1 MAIFF
6 ENDDPTQGGAT
17 VDPARTAASQRALER
32 YKESLDATAA
42 RTQALMDNYNK
53 LSDAQKANSDIVQRV
68 YDQKIELLRKIE
80 QQIEKQEEV
89 TESHVQA
96 AKKLGITIEAGEN
109 YLAVLSQ
116 LKDATD
122 ELTDAQ
128 AAANEKYEDAIDK
141 FLALGGFGK
150 RQIEIQK
157 KLSQSIKIT
166 GMRIKQMGMGA
177 FLASKAKQI
186 LAGIVGKLQEA
197 FIVLFLSM
205 FKVAFALDKMTS
217 EFKKQTGIMDGEYTD
232 AIVDTYTE
240 LRQYGVT
247 VENAGKSQAALVQGF
262 TNYTMLSKS
271 ERATILR
278 TTAVLEAQGIA
289 AETTAASFQVATKIL
304 GETGDQADETVR
316 QISAVA
322 RELGIAPAQLQKD
335 FAAASGQIAKLGAA
349 GEKAFFDMAEIAKE
363 TGLEVQRLYDIVS
376 QFDTFEGAAQAAGR
390 LNAMLGGPFLGTMEM
405 IAETDPAKRFDMLRG
420 ALDDAGK
427 SFDSMGYYEKQAI
440 ANAMGLKDVS
450 ELALVMSDRTDLLA
464 GASEKSAEEIEKE
477 AERAAQMQDVMTQ
490 LKDIFLSLAPV
501 IFAILEPLKGLAE
514 LLRENPKLAKAV
526 GYALMAFLGYKLFA
540 GPIKG
545 LGSLAKMFKKGKDAA
560 EDFGGGVKNMSKGFG
575 GMKLLVY
582 IAAFTGLLMAL
593 SLLTD
598 PATGGGSG
606 NILNLAVAIGA
617 LLGVLLAAAGFLMIP
632 GLDLA
637 FIVVAAGITAIA
649 AALGLLAAGISLLPE
664 GVLNKIFGV
673 APEAPPPPDPG
684 FAEFN
689 ATSLI
694 ELQNLNYDEIAEGL
708 DSLVD
713 PMNKIADATQRLNTA
728 GLEALADIPRSMQ
741 LIDDD
746 KTNKMIAILQAGA
759 ELNQPAP
766 DTLLATLNE
775 LIAAV
780 TDSGAGIQGAIA
792 GQKDKKMPDLIVKV
806 EPRETSNFI
815 KDVVWEEL
823 GG

>member
-17 VDPARTAASQRALER
+17 VDPAKTAASQRALER
-32 YKESLDATAA
+32 YKESLEQTVS
-42 RTQALMDNYNK
+42 RTQALMDNYDK
-53 LSDAQKANSDIVQRV
+53 LSSAQKTNADVVDRI
-68 YDQKIELLRKIE
+68 YEQKVELLRKIE
-80 QQIEKQEEV
+80 QQIEAQQVV
-89 TESHVQA
+89 TESHVEA
-96 AKKLGITIEAGEN
+96 AKKLGITLEAGKN
-109 YLAVLSQ
+109 YLEVLGQ

-122 ELTDAQ
+122 DMSNAQ
-128 AAANEKYEDAIDK
+128 AAANERYEDAIDR
-141 FLALGGFGK
+141 FLSLGGFGK

-157 KLSQSIKIT
+157 RLSQSFALT
-166 GMRIKQMGMGA
+166 GVRIKEMGMA
-177 FLASKAKQI
+177 SFLASKAKQI
-186 LAGIVGKLQEA
+186 LAGIVGKLQEG
-197 FIVLFLSM
+197 FIVLFFSM
-205 FKVAFALDKMTS
+205 FKVMFALDKMTS

-240 LRQYGVT
+240 LRQFGVT
-247 VENAGKSQAALVQGF
+247 AENAGRSQGALVQGF
-262 TNYTMLSKS
+262 TNYTMLSKN

-304 GETGDQADETVR
+304 GETGDQADDTVR

-322 RELGIAPAQLQKD
+322 RELGVAPAQLQKD

-363 TGLEVQRLYDIVS
+363 TGMEVQRLYDIVS
-376 QFDTFEGAAQAAGR
+376 QFDTFEGAAKAAGS

-501 IFAILEPLKGLAE
+501 IFGILEPLKGLAE
-514 LLRENPKLAKAV
+514 LLRENPKLTKAL
-526 GYALMAFLGYKLFA
+526 GYALIAFLGYKVFA

-545 LGSLAKMFKKGKDAA
+545 LGGLISKFNKGKEAA
-560 EDFGGGVKNMSKGFG
+560 ENLGGGIKNMGKSFG
-575 GMKLLVY
+575 GMKMLTY
-582 IAAFTGLLMAL
+582 IAAFTGLLLAI

-606 NILNLAVAIGA
+606 NIMALAFAIGA
-617 LLGVLLAAAGFLMIP
+617 LMAVLLLAAKILSIAPIGVAFFLLAKGLAMIAASFALLAAA
-632 GLDLA
+632 
-637 FIVVAAGITAIA
+637 V
-649 AALGLLAAGISLLPE
+649 SLLPE

-673 APEAPPPPDPG
+673 TPEAPPPPDVG
-684 FAEFN
+684 FAEFDP
-689 ATSLI
+689 ASLV
-694 ELQNLNYDEIAEGL
+694 ELQNLDYDEIAEGL
-708 DSLVD
+708 NSLVD
-713 PMNKIADATQRLNTA
+713 PMNKLADATQRLNTA

-741 LIDDD
+741 LIDSD
-746 KTNKMIAILQAGA
+746 KTNQMIAILQAGA

-766 DTLLATLNE
+766 DTLLSTLNE

-806 EPRETSNFI
+806 DPRETSALI
-815 KDVVWEEL
+815 KDVMWEEL
-823 GG
+823 SG